1 MGRIKVVLKRLERR
15 RSRQSTYCKRR
26 NGLIKKAH
34 ELSKLCEAD
43 VALLM
48 FSPSGKPAL
57 YHGDNRGFMTE
68 LRKGPKGDK
77 YYATEELTAQAHS
90 LRTQLSEIQ
99 KKLRYISVS

>member
-34 ELSKLCEAD
+34 ELSKLCETD

-48 FSPSGKPAL
+48 FSPSGKPVL
-57 YHGDNRGFMTE
+57 YHGDNR
-68 LRKGPKGDK
+68 
-77 YYATEELTAQAHS
+77 YV
-90 LRTQLSEIQ
+90 
-99 KKLRYISVS
+99 SVLVFSKFHWSTTRNN